1 LAVKEAA
8 CRLNVSTNRI
18 AAGELPAYRLG
29 RAVRISAAAI
39 QSFLMARR

>member
-8 CRLNVSTNRI
+8 CCLNVSTNWI
-18 AAGELPAYRLG
+18 AASELPAYRLG
-29 RAVRISAAAI
+29 CAVRISAVAI